1 MSLQALKRSEWM
13 RSLAALSWA
22 SESRHRPV
30 SLWLQFLIHLSLPW
44 LMSLLWKPSWEK
56 PRIWKVLVCL
66 QQISQ
71 RMGWVPG
78 VIGRLQSGRGPSIGG
93 VLSEKTR
100 WSLPSLHWPDTAS
113 CRTFTL
119 NRFTLKGRGW
129 VKWFSAS
136 LIYCHLL
143 TFPLYINCH
152 WMLSPSL
159 FILHFYFH
167 IFVTYS

>member
-1 MSLQALKRSEWM
+1 MSLQALKRSEGM
-13 RSLAALSWA
+13 RSLAALSWP

-44 LMSLLWKPSWEK
+44 LLCLLWKTSWEM
-56 PRIWKVLVCL
+56 PRPWKVLVCL

-71 RMGWVPG
+71 RMGRVPG
-78 VIGRLQSGRGPSIGG
+78 VMGKLQSGRGPSIGG

-119 NRFTLKGRGW
+119 NRFTLWKEGAELND
-129 VKWFSAS
+129 F
-136 LIYCHLL
+136 
-143 TFPLYINCH
+143 
-152 WMLSPSL
+152 
-159 FILHFYFH
+159 LHPWSIAVYWHFLCR
-167 IFVTYS
+167 